1 MSSYN
6 NFNWINNIR
15 IGRFCLRYLQH
26 KGVQVGMYNS
36 EDISSCINE
45 LKKAEAN
52 ITRGNSTKEQFW
64 SELKAVCADNVLC
77 EGSFSWF
84 ANDERATFWLWGYLY
99 SIEDI
104 DFGITYVGDVG
115 IHYRN
120 WYQRLQL
127 TTTPSSHEERVR
139 IIEAYFDGIIIDVG
153 RGLGLGLKKTAME
166 SLKIKW
172 GAIFNEAR
180 PIKWLPN
187 DEESSL
193 WAWDNI
199 KKQHES
205 LVEAGKPRFSL
216 SLEGDRHKWLAA
228 WFRPVNA
235 EEQRL
240 AICAAFDLWETEIA
254 SKKLFL
260 INLNKAWNQRKLR
273 RTRTDKKA
281 LNTYL
286 KNETKMKLDLLAEHG
301 SMRVSDV
308 LEKMI
313 NEYYE
318 ALILANRK
326 SG

>member
-1 MSSYN
+1 
-6 NFNWINNIR
+6 
-15 IGRFCLRYLQH
+15 
-26 KGVQVGMYNS
+26 MYNS
-36 EDISSCINE
+36 EDISSCINA
-45 LKKAEAN
+45 LKQIEADV
-52 ITRGNSTKEQFW
+52 TRVQYTKEDFW
-64 SELKAVCADNVLC
+64 GELNAACADNILS
-77 EGSFSWF
+77 ESSFSWF
-84 ANDERATFWLWGYLY
+84 ANNTRAAFWLWGYLY
-99 SIEDI
+99 SIDDI
-104 DFGITYVGDVG
+104 ALGIPCINMLGDN
-115 IHYRN
+115 YRN

-127 TTTPSSHEERVR
+127 TTTPSNHEERVR
-139 IIEAYFDGIIIDVG
+139 IIETYFDKIIVGIG
-153 RGLGLGLKKTAME
+153 SGLKKMAME
-166 SLKIKW
+166 NLKMKW
-172 GAIFNEAR
+172 SAIFNEAR

-216 SLEGDRHKWLAA
+216 SLEDDRHKWFAA

-273 RTRTDKKA
+273 RKRADKKA

-286 KNETKMKLDLLAEHG
+286 KNGTKLKLDLLVEHG
-301 SMRVSDV
+301 NMRVSDV

-326 SG
+326 NG

>member
-1 MSSYN
+1 MNSYN
-6 NFNWINNIR
+6 NLNWIDNIR
-15 IGRFCLRYLQH
+15 ICRLCLRYLKY

-45 LKKAEAN
+45 LKKVEAN
-52 ITRGNSTKEQFW
+52 VTRGDYTKDQFW
-64 SELKAVCADNVLC
+64 SELKAACADNILS
-77 EGSFSWF
+77 ESSFSWF
-84 ANDERATFWLWGYLY
+84 ANNERAAFWLWGYLY
-99 SIEDI
+99 SIDDI
-104 DFGITYVGDVG
+104 ALGIPCINMLGDN
-115 IHYRN
+115 YRN

-127 TTTPSSHEERVR
+127 TTTPSNHEERVR
-139 IIEAYFDGIIIDVG
+139 IIETYFDKIIVGIG
-153 RGLGLGLKKTAME
+153 SGLKKMAME
-166 SLKIKW
+166 NLKMKW
-172 GAIFNEAR
+172 SAIFNEAR

-199 KKQHES
+199 KKQHEF

-216 SLEGDRHKWLAA
+216 SLEDDRHKWFAA

-273 RTRTDKKA
+273 RTRADKKA

-286 KNETKMKLDLLAEHG
+286 KNGTKLKLDLLAEHG
-301 SMRVSDV
+301 NMRVSDV